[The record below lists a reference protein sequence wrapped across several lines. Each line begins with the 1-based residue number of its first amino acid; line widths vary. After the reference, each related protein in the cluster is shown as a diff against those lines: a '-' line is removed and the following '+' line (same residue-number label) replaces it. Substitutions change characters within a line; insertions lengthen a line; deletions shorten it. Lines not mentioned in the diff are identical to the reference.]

1 MPPDPCTVLRCDI
14 QLVSRKVEYN
24 DSVWVEWVCV
34 IYLQPHRTANPKLTN
49 VMSPIT
55 KCHSH
60 NTLKLQMGSH
70 GDLVLKKGPCSVEK
84 KRFQKVPLKPT
95 CPAAALG
102 RNAGHLRPLLAALS
116 IPGVS

>member
-1 MPPDPCTVLRCDI
+1 MV
-14 QLVSRKVEYN
+14 
-24 DSVWVEWVCV
+24 
-34 IYLQPHRTANPKLTN
+34 
-49 VMSPIT
+49 
-55 KCHSH
+55 
-60 NTLKLQMGSH
+60 
-70 GDLVLKKGPCSVEK
+70 DLVLKKGPCSVEK